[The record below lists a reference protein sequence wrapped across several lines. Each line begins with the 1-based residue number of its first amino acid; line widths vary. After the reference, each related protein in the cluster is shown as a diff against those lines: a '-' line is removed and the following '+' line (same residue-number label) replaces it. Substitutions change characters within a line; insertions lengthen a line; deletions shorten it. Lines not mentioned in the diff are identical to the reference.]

1 LAPTRA
7 RTFAAGL
14 TALALS
20 SAALL
25 LPSLARAAVAAEI
38 GPGAD
43 LCARINAL
51 APGEELVLRPGDYRG
66 PCTIVRGGTA
76 EAPVLIR
83 AADPEHPPR
92 IVYGGASSNVF
103 SVKAGH
109 ITIRGLRFGPTRWNV
124 DAVRVYSGNGVTVEE
139 CEFSG
144 VGGIAVVANHNS
156 LRELTVRRNTVSTS
170 GATAMY
176 FGCHDGTWCTVSRLL
191 VEQNDIRHVRA
202 RDSEI
207 GYGIQVKLNSSG
219 VIRDNVIVDTKGPGI
234 MVYGAHQLETTTLV
248 ERNLV
253 MGSLSSSGIVVGGGP
268 AVVRN
273 NVAILNREAGI
284 ALQDYRGR
292 GFLRGVTVTHNTVY
306 DNREGGILVSGRGLR
321 DAAVLNNAA
330 HARPGFPALPRP
342 HPALRLSGN
351 VDCSQTPCFVNPDGR
366 DFSPLVGSL
375 LMGLGTMGTE
385 TGAPA
390 DDFFG
395 ARRSI
400 PPTVGAI
407 ERPAGPIP
415 LGPKPPP

>member
-1 LAPTRA
+1 VL
-7 RTFAAGL
+7 AAGL
-14 TALALS
+14 SALILS

-25 LPSLARAAVAAEI
+25 LPLLARMAAAVEI

-51 APGEELVLRPGDYRG
+51 PPGEQLVLRPGDYKG

-92 IVYGGASSNVF
+92 IVYGGRNSNVLN
-103 SVKAGH
+103 VKAGH
-109 ITIRGLRFGPTRWNV
+109 VTIRGLHFGPTRWNV
-124 DAVRVYSGNGVTVEE
+124 DAIRVYSGDGVTVED

-156 LRELTVRRNTVSTS
+156 LRGLTVRRNTVVNS

-176 FGCHDGTWCTVSRLL
+176 FGCHDGTWCTVAGLR
-191 VEQNDIRHVRA
+191 VEQNYIRHVRA
-202 RDSEI
+202 RDPEI

-219 VIRDNVIVDTKGPGI
+219 AIRDNVIVDTKGPGI

-253 MGSLSSSGIVVGGGP
+253 MGSLSSTGILVGGGP
-268 AVVRN
+268 VVVRN
-273 NVAILNREAGI
+273 NVAILNRDGGI
-284 ALQDYRGR
+284 AVQDYRGR
-292 GFLRGVTVTHNTVY
+292 GLLRGIGMVHNTVY
-306 DNREGGILVSGRGLR
+306 DNGGGGILVPKQGLV
-321 DAAVLNNAA
+321 DAAILNNAA
-330 HARPGFPALPRP
+330 HARPGLPALPRP
-342 HPALRLSGN
+342 HPALRLAGN
-351 VDCSQTPCFVNPDGR
+351 VDCSQAPCFVNPDGR
-366 DFSPLVGSL
+366 DFSPVIGSL
-375 LMGLGTMGTE
+375 LVGLGAAAVE
-385 TGAPA
+385 AWAPA

-395 ARRSI
+395 ARRGI

-415 LGPKPPP
+415 LGPKQAP